1 MCGEELVAVEA
12 NTSPAKEVDTPGEED
27 TSVLRT
33 KARFPLQ
40 WLLFSVTLGE
50 RQPTSGTS
58 REFFFLENGEVLSE
72 VQGEEF
78 LEGGHLP
85 CQTLQNSVSDKV

>member
-40 WLLFSVTLGE
+40 WLFSVSLGE
-50 RQPTSGTS
+50 RQPASGMS
-58 REFFFLENGEVLSE
+58 REFFF
-72 VQGEEF
+72 F
-78 LEGGHLP
+78 F
-85 CQTLQNSVSDKV
+85 